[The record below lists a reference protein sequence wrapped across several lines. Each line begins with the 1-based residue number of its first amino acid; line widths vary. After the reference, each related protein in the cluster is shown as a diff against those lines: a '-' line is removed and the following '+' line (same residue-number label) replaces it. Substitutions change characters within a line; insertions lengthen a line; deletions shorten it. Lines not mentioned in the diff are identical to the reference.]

1 VSALKPISIGL
12 VGYGV
17 GAEFHAK
24 GASLLK
30 DEGILELKA
39 VAARNEER
47 VRSFAKSFGIESW
60 YTDYKDLLRRKD
72 LDAIII
78 ATPHHLHASMT
89 LEALDAGKHVLVEKP
104 MAISLKEADDMIAS
118 ARRAHLRLGVAL
130 EFRFDDTSQRLKKA
144 IDEEKL
150 GRLIFGDAIVKWFR
164 GQEYYERSPWRGR
177 WVTEG
182 GGALI
187 NQAIHTIDLLRWY
200 MGAPELLWGRI
211 ETVAHRI
218 EVEDLAAAVLRFRNG
233 ALGVIEAGTSFYPGF
248 PTRLEIHGLDGT
260 VVIEGD
266 RLAVWSV
273 KGEGSREERREFVG
287 AEGMAAWA
295 RPEAVP
301 PLNHARLLKDFALS
315 IIEDRE
321 PYISGEEGRKSL
333 EVVLAIYK
341 SSKTGEPVLF
351 PLKE

>member
-1 VSALKPISIGL
+1 M

-47 VRSFAKSFGIESW
+47 VRSFAGRFGIGSW
-60 YTDYKDLLRRKD
+60 HKDYRELLKRED

-89 LEALDAGKHVLVEKP
+89 IEALEAGKHVLVEKP
-104 MAISLKEADDMIAS
+104 MAISLKDADEMIAS
-118 ARRAHLRLGVAL
+118 ARRAYLKLGVAL
-130 EFRFDDTSQRLKKA
+130 EFRFDDSSQRLRRA
-144 IDEEKL
+144 IDEGRL
-150 GRLIFGDAIVKWFR
+150 GRLIFGDAIVKWYR
-164 GQEYYERSPWRGR
+164 SQEYYEQSPWRGR
-177 WVTEG
+177 WTTEG

-200 MGAPELLWGRI
+200 MGSPELLWART

-218 EVEDLAAAVLRFRNG
+218 EVEDLAAAVLRFKNG
-233 ALGVIEAGTSFYPGF
+233 ALGIIEAGTSFYPGF
-248 PTRLEIHGLDGT
+248 PTRLEVHGLDGT

-266 RLAVWSV
+266 KLAVWSL
-273 KGEGSREERREFVG
+273 KGEESQEERREPV
-287 AEGMAAWA
+287 ATEGMAAWA

-301 PLNHARLLKDFALS
+301 PINHARLLRDFALS
-315 IIEDRE
+315 ILEDRE
-321 PYISGEEGRKSL
+321 PYVSGEEGRKSL
-333 EVVLAIYK
+333 EVVMAIYK
-341 SSKTGEPVLF
+341 SSKTGEPVIF
-351 PLKE
+351 PLRE